1 MKKKIIAIVF
11 LLFMFSNSNA
21 VQFSGGHG
29 LFFTQSPLTY
39 ETGQLS
45 MNVYTR
51 GFMQSDPKIT
61 HGTMAMTAEFG
72 FSNRFEMGLSLI
84 GYQTVHFGSDP
95 AAQGAN
101 MVPGNTR
108 FRAKWGGFNFNI
120 GEKTIFYAFS
130 SMVDYRTGKQYNMY
144 LEPYQDYAISGRIDA
159 YFGYFLHPMSMGESP
174 AVFFNIGYINYNDA
188 ETITSSA
195 QGLPIAI
202 GYTLPNIKKAYS
214 VELHGDFFLKRPVE
228 SKFSRENYLY
238 LTPGYKYNMYLGLS
252 FGFSLDLLVYTEK
265 EKSNMNLGSGFP
277 QYPPWRLNFK
287 LGFTPS
293 TAFYQIPTF
302 EKPTKETTRQ
312 YSGAPSSKGFQTLSA
327 RRTITDKKS
336 LFEWVV
342 DENQGAQYI
351 DLELEKI
358 REERKRAEKELLK
371 LKNEIEEVSK
381 GK

>member
-1 MKKKIIAIVF
+1 
-11 LLFMFSNSNA
+11 MFSNSIA

-29 LFFTQSPLTY
+29 LFFTQSPLNY

-51 GFMQSDPKIT
+51 GFMQREPRIT
-61 HGTMAMTAEFG
+61 HGSMAMTAEFG
-72 FSNRFEMGLSLI
+72 FTNRFEVGISLI
-84 GYQTVHFGSDP
+84 AYQTVHYGSDP
-95 AAQGAN
+95 VAQGAN

-108 FRAKWGGFNFNI
+108 FRAKWGGFNFNM
-120 GEKTIFYAFS
+120 GEKKIYNAYS
-130 SMVDYRTGKQYNMY
+130 IMIDYRTGKQYNIY
-144 LEPYQDYAISGRIDA
+144 LEPYQDYAISGRIDT
-159 YFGYFLHPMSMGESP
+159 YFGYYWRPMSIAESP
-174 AVFFNIGYINYNDA
+174 ALYFNIGYINYNDF
-188 ETITSSA
+188 ETITGSA

-202 GYTLPNIKKAYS
+202 GFTKPNIKKAYS
-214 VELHGDFFLKRPVE
+214 LELHGDFFLKRPTE
-228 SKFSRENYLY
+228 NKYSRENYLY

-252 FGFSLDLLVYTEK
+252 FGFSLDVLVYTEK
-265 EKSNMNLGSGFP
+265 EKSNYDLGSGFP

-302 EKPTKETTRQ
+302 EKPTKETIRQ
-312 YSGAPSSKGFQTLSA
+312 YSGTPGAREFQTLSA